1 MADTEV
7 GALGPRQS
15 ERMAPGQVPEPYCFP
30 WAQHPQGQDGLWG
43 RIYYEF
49 PLGSIISPI
58 Y

>member
-1 MADTEV
+1 
-7 GALGPRQS
+7 
-15 ERMAPGQVPEPYCFP
+15 MAPGQVPEPYYFP